1 MRFKKIIYSLV
12 LIGPVSALPVPA
24 AADVLVMH
32 SGERFNASR
41 LWEEKNAIR
50 FDMNGLIVRVDK
62 SEVDEIIRTHV
73 PDKPPAAPRA
83 SHPAPVAEK
92 PAGIMDILPQPDQ
105 PAAPRESNR
114 QTAAEAPDTIWQPYT
129 PADPNVWAQPTGSTR
144 SSSPPPV
151 EPSVSMPEPSRL
163 AGSQQQT
170 KTSAS
175 RSQQPHAPTAQST
188 VSGTGLDG
196 IQWQMRPADLQGIIK
211 TSTEDL
217 YGGIDQYQFAKNHPK
232 FGRVALDGLLFGF
245 WRNSLYS
252 ITCWIAGRP
261 GYERLKAE
269 VLDVYGTERQNRAGL
284 ERFIWRDPTSD
295 RFLEF
300 DDQLNTGIFWMRSR
314 ELDSRIKSRY

>member
-1 MRFKKIIYSLV
+1 MRFKKIIYYLI
-12 LIGPVSALPVPA
+12 LIGPVSALPVLA
-24 AADVLVMH
+24 AADALVMH

-41 LWEEKNAIR
+41 IWEGKNTIR

-62 SEVDEIIRTHV
+62 SEVAEIIRAHV
-73 PDKPPAAPRA
+73 PHKPSPVPPA
-83 SHPAPVAEK
+83 SHPVPVAEK
-92 PAGIMDILPQPDQ
+92 PAGIMDTIPQPDQ
-105 PAAPRESNR
+105 PADTRESNR
-114 QTAAEAPDTIWQPYT
+114 QTAAETSDIIWQPDT
-129 PADPNVWAQPTGSTR
+129 PADPSFLAQSTGSTR
-144 SSSPPPV
+144 SNSPPPV
-151 EPSVSMPEPSRL
+151 EHSISTPETSRL
-163 AGSQQQT
+163 AGNQQQT
-170 KTSAS
+170 KTSVS
-175 RSQQPHAPTAQST
+175 RSRQPHAPTTQSA

-196 IQWQMRPADLQGIIK
+196 IRWQMHPADLQGIIK

-217 YGGIDQYQFAKNHPK
+217 YGGIDQYQFAEDHPK
-232 FGRVALDGLLFGF
+232 FGRISLDGMLYGF
-245 WRNSLYS
+245 WHNRLYS

-269 VLDVYGTERQNRAGL
+269 VFDIYGKGRQNQAGL